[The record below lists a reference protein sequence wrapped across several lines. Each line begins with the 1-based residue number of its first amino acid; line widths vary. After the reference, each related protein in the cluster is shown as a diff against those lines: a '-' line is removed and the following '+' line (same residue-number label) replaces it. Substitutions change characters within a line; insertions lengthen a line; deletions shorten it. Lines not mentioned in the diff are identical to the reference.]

1 MERVFVYDGREMP
14 DHDPE
19 ASVEDVQKQ
28 LANFYPDIANAQ
40 VKERDRGDQR
50 IFEFVRQVG
59 TKG

>member
-1 MERVFVYDGREMP
+1 MARVFVYDGREMP

-28 LANFYPDIANAQ
+28 LTNFYPEIANAR
-40 VKERDRGDQR
+40 VTERDRGEDKV
-50 IFEFVRQVG
+50 FEFVRQVG